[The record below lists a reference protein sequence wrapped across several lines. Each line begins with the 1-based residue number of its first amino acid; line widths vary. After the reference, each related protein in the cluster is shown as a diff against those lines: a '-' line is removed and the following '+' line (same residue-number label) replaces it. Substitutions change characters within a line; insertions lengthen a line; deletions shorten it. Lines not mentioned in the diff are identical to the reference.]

1 MKFFLLSQSH
11 HRLTLLTLLSLRLA
25 AGRETELVT
34 FRFAVLRRVHA
45 VHKKTVQAVQSWLKR
60 KERKGGGGGGAARFQ
75 TDAQDVQG
83 QSPWQQD
90 SPFITSMKLEGRWK
104 WLRRLSH
111 CSWHVQL
118 QRDYTHKRTVLVFRV
133 AVTLWVSEGKYSR
146 RGCCSLHARARWVGG
161 CSGPRWSVGRI
172 TPRAKFSVLA
182 EPLPAFYK
190 IVLFKYMY
198 EPSNLNHCLNN
209 HGRSRWRVH
218 GGHVTR

>member
-1 MKFFLLSQSH
+1 MKFFLLSHSH

-34 FRFAVLRRVHA
+34 FRFVVLRRVHA

-60 KERKGGGGGGAARFQ
+60 KERKGGGRGGAARFQ

-118 QRDYTHKRTVLVFRV
+118 QRDYTHKRTRTQCLC
-133 AVTLWVSEGKYSR
+133 LEWQW
-146 RGCCSLHARARWVGG
+146 RWERLRESTVGG
-161 CSGPRWSVGRI
+161 AAAAS
-172 TPRAKFSVLA
+172 
-182 EPLPAFYK
+182 
-190 IVLFKYMY
+190 
-198 EPSNLNHCLNN
+198 
-209 HGRSRWRVH
+209 
-218 GGHVTR
+218 TRGLDE